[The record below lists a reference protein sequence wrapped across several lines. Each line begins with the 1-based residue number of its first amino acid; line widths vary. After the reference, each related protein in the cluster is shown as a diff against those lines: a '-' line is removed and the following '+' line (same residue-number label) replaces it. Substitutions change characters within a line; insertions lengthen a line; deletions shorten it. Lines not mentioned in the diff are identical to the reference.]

1 MAKKSESKTTK
12 KNSQRFQRLKNFIS
26 PQTLDKETN
35 NLKNK
40 KIQKFST
47 DVSRLTK
54 ETYAQGFASYND
66 IYGSDDLDYD
76 LIDGLYESTILNRLF
91 NKIASNCV
99 PDMYN
104 VQIFDL
110 DGNRMPDLEL
120 LCSQYHANLRRSQ
133 LKEIFVYMLLYGTIF
148 TYIGDKENDRPDN
161 IFNIHP
167 QYVQPVIKDG
177 KIDSWTYS
185 GGDSDVNV
193 PKEDILCF
201 AYDRGLDN
209 VYGRS
214 LLGSLV
220 ETLHLLLNTELNI
233 AEIVDKFAVPIV
245 HWLVEAEEDQELSD
259 QELND
264 IVKSI
269 QDQYE
274 YSNDIISDARI
285 TTDVVGAAQGQY
297 NLPEILQELK
307 ESLGILTLPFQLLGG
322 KADNLSAI
330 KVQVAQY
337 LSDLQNYQLIV
348 SDALIE
354 QFYKPFLES
363 QGKILGD
370 DYLNIYLIFPVLSA
384 EANSDAAAWIFPAV
398 KYGLISRNEARAQL
412 GYRGQAIDV
421 ADLEFVD
428 SSLREIAEQK
438 NTDTSEKDK
447 PALDSPDAKSNDK
460 TPRDKS
466 GKGTPED
473 KKEQRDQE

>member
-1 MAKKSESKTTK
+1 
-12 KNSQRFQRLKNFIS
+12 
-26 PQTLDKETN
+26 
-35 NLKNK
+35 
-40 KIQKFST
+40 
-47 DVSRLTK
+47 
-54 ETYAQGFASYND
+54 
-66 IYGSDDLDYD
+66 
-76 LIDGLYESTILNRLF
+76 
-91 NKIASNCV
+91 
-99 PDMYN
+99 MYN

-307 ESLGILTLPFQLLGG
+307 ESLGILTVPFQLLGG

-421 ADLEFVD
+421 AALEFVD

-473 KKEQRDQE
+473 TKDQKDQE